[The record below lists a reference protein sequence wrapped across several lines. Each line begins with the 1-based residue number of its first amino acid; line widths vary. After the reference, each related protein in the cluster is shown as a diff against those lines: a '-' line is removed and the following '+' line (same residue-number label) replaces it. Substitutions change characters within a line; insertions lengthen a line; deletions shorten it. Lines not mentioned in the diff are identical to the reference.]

1 MIALTTNPVDIALAI
16 LFGIPC
22 LIVAVCWLAI
32 WAEERVDH
40 ISKTHDTSAG
50 VADGL
55 PESKTLRTD
64 GRRQPPGALGQ
75 PPSVDRQE
83 GKPQ

>member
-1 MIALTTNPVDIALAI
+1 MIALTTNPVDWALAV

-22 LIVAVCWLAI
+22 LIVAICYLAI

-55 PESKTLRTD
+55 PGPTTRQ
-64 GRRQPPGALGQ
+64 GRR
-75 PPSVDRQE
+75 
-83 GKPQ
+83 

>member
-1 MIALTTNPVDIALAI
+1 MIALTTNPVDWVLAI

-22 LIVAVCWLAI
+22 LIVAVCYLAI

-50 VADGL
+50 VADGP
-55 PESKTLRTD
+55 PESTTRT
-64 GRRQPPGALGQ
+64 GRR
-75 PPSVDRQE
+75 
-83 GKPQ
+83 